1 MTNLKNLKVYACV
14 LSTCSSDGK
23 PVLGTEREVMVMFNK
38 TQISEEEV
46 KELFEYDKWEYDPRV
61 TPITRE
67 QLKMLQDKKEK

>member
-23 PVLGTEREVMVMFNK
+23 PVRGTEREVMVMFNQ

-46 KELFEYDKWEYDPRV
+46 RELFEYDKWERDPRV
-61 TPITRE
+61 VPITRE
-67 QLKMLQDKKEK
+67 RLKFLKDKKEM